1 MTRRH
6 PFFHPPF
13 YLLLTTML
21 SAGLGAPRAAAADA
35 GYPPPPG
42 AYRSESQLPQPAQL
56 PAEQGLAHSVDTATQ
71 ASRAS
76 AGLLPLPADSF
87 SASDTADI
95 LFGSVPTL
103 PAATA
108 DSNDPAHRPARGDFP
123 SSPGDAQTTAPGSPP
138 AVGDGFSM
146 DFSRDR
152 QPPLYPDQGI
162 ASGRHYPSPAPA
174 YPAHRQQA
182 PSYYQGY
189 PAYPGRQERHSAGY
203 PQPGDYEAPYRVA
216 DPYLMPPQP
225 EHVPQAAQYAPG
237 GAMEE
242 HPAWTES
249 EGLHGEPPAGAL
261 ETTGTEI
268 FRPAE

>member
-1 MTRRH
+1 
-6 PFFHPPF
+6 
-13 YLLLTTML
+13 ML
-21 SAGLGAPRAAAADA
+21 SAGLGAMRVAAADP

-42 AYRSESQLPQPAQL
+42 AYRSESQIPQPAPL
-56 PAEQGLAHSVDTATQ
+56 PAEQGPAHSVDTATQ
-71 ASRAS
+71 ASRGS

-103 PAATA
+103 PPSSAESNEHATI
-108 DSNDPAHRPARGDFP
+108 GGIP
-123 SSPGDAQTTAPGSPP
+123 SSPGDAHTTAPEAPS

-162 ASGRHYPSPAPA
+162 PSAQHYPSHVPA
-174 YPAHRQQA
+174 YPGQQQPA

-189 PAYPGRQERHSAGY
+189 PAYPGRPERHSAGY
-203 PQPGDYEAPYRVA
+203 PQSGGYEAPYRMS
-216 DPYLMPPQP
+216 DPYLMPAKPDYAP
-225 EHVPQAAQYAPG
+225 KAAQYAPG
-237 GAMEE
+237 DAMEE
-242 HPAWTES
+242 HPAWTGS
-249 EGLHGEPPAGAL
+249 PDLPGEPPAGAL
-261 ETTGTEI
+261 EPTGTEI

>member
-6 PFFHPPF
+6 PVSHPLF

-21 SAGLGAPRAAAADA
+21 SASLCATRAAAADS

-42 AYRSESQLPQPAQL
+42 AYRSESQIPQPAQL
-56 PAEQGLAHSVDTATQ
+56 PAEHGLAQSVDTATQ
-71 ASRAS
+71 ASRGS

-87 SASDTADI
+87 STSDTADI

-103 PAATA
+103 PPPTA
-108 DSNDPAHRPARGDFP
+108 DSNDPAHQPARGDIP
-123 SSPGDAQTTAPGSPP
+123 SPPGNTRTTAPVAPP

-162 ASGRHYPSPAPA
+162 PSGPHYPSPAPA
-174 YPAHRQQA
+174 YPGHQRQA

-189 PAYPGRQERHSAGY
+189 PAYPGRPERHSAGY
-203 PQPGDYEAPYRVA
+203 PQPGGYEAPYRIS

-225 EHVPQAAQYAPG
+225 DYAPEAAQYAPG
-237 GAMEE
+237 EAMEE

-249 EGLHGEPPAGAL
+249 EDLPGETPAGAL